1 MVSIYEKGIKEVL
14 FKDTQSKLYVKI
26 QKKTYIKKIILYLK
40 DTYSKLWI
48 VLSWSNYIMLF
59 KAK

>member
-1 MVSIYEKGIKEVL
+1 MVSIYEKGILEVL
-14 FKDTQSKLYVKI
+14 FKDTQSKLYIKI

-48 VLSWSNYIMLF
+48 VLS
-59 KAK
+59 